1 MLTNNF
7 YYDKFILVHER
18 KRKKSIK
25 TFEKKLLTKKNGFD
39 KMKKLK
45 QAKNF
50 EN

>member
-1 MLTNNF
+1 MIKYYLSQDEVNKNF
-7 YYDKFILVHER
+7 W
-18 KRKKSIK
+18 
-25 TFEKKLLTKKNGFD
+25 KKLLTKKNGFD